1 MKIKNILVSQPKP
14 VDITKTPYE
23 NIIKKYNVNI
33 EFEKFIKL
41 EDVDIL
47 ELRQDHVK
55 LTDYTAVIMT
65 SRNTVDNFFR
75 IAKEMRYAI
84 PDELKYF
91 CLNESTALYLQHYI
105 QFRKRKIF
113 FGNQTFA
120 DLVEVMK
127 KHKEEVFF
135 LPTSNIT
142 TTEDYGEM
150 MKEAELTFKKA
161 MVFRTVPNE
170 IKDVVDIKKYDML
183 VFFSPAG
190 IESLKLNFPD
200 FEQGEVAIGGLGQ
213 ATCKAITDA
222 GFNLSFAAPT
232 ETSPSITMAIE
243 EYLAAG
249 TKKPKKK

>member
-1 MKIKNILVSQPKP
+1 MKVKNILVSQPKP
-14 VDITKTPYE
+14 TDITKTPYE
-23 NIIKKYNVNI
+23 ALIKKYNVNI

-41 EDVDIL
+41 EGVDPL

-55 LTDYTAVIMT
+55 LPEYTAVILT
-65 SRNTVDNFFR
+65 SRNTVDHFFR
-75 IAKEMRYAI
+75 IAKEMRYTV

-120 DLVEVMK
+120 ELVEVMK
-127 KHKEEVFF
+127 KHKEEKFF

-150 MKEAELTFKKA
+150 MREAELTFKKA
-161 MVFRTVPNE
+161 MIFRTVPADLKN
-170 IKDVVDIKKYDML
+170 IIDIKKYDML

-190 IESLKLNFPD
+190 IESLKTNFPD

-213 ATCKAITDA
+213 STCKAITDA

-232 ETSPSITMAIE
+232 ETTPSITMAIE
-243 EYLAAG
+243 EYLGAG
-249 TKKPKKK
+249 TKKSKKK